1 MFAGALPNFI
11 MQFTGLAGWEW
22 IIIVGIVVLVFFGVK
37 RIPEIAR
44 TLGKA
49 STEYQKAR
57 LQAKKELQ
65 LLKGQE
71 VIDRKKLES
80 IADSLGIDCTGKN
93 DMEIKTAIELE
104 LNKVNQ

>member
-1 MFAGALPNFI
+1 

-44 TLGKA
+44 TLGKT

-65 LLKGQE
+65 FLKGQE

>member
-1 MFAGALPNFI
+1 